1 MARGV
6 NKVFLVG
13 NLGKDPEVR
22 YAQSGTAFASF
33 SVACNESRKQP
44 DGTYADHVEWV
55 NCVAIGKQAETAG
68 QYLKK
73 GSTVHIEGKL
83 QTRKWQDKDGN
94 TRYSTEV
101 VVAPF
106 GLTMLGKAE
115 GNRPPHPA
123 DTEATREQP
132 AGGGGGWPD
141 TGGFSPDDDVPF
153 RELPR
158 HLWRW

>member
-73 GSTVHIEGKL
+73 GSTVHVEGKL

-106 GLTMLGKAE
+106 GLTMLGKAD
-115 GNRPPHPA
+115 GNRPPHLA
-123 DTEATREQP
+123 DAAAPSEGEFA
-132 AGGGGGWPD
+132 AGGFDPN
-141 TGGFSPDDDVPF
+141 DDVPF
-153 RELPR
+153 
-158 HLWRW
+158 